1 LLSFLKQNK
10 QHKNKLIR
18 GNKMSNTKVKE
29 AENEVLDYL
38 LDNWESTDT
47 EVKINYLR
55 LLVKKY
61 YQERA
66 KYEHY

>member
-1 LLSFLKQNK
+1 MEIKK
-10 QHKNKLIR
+10 
-18 GNKMSNTKVKE
+18 G
-29 AENEVLDYL
+29 ENEIVDYIM
-38 LDNWESTDT
+38 DNWNSNET

-66 KYEHY
+66 KYEHN

>member
-1 LLSFLKQNK
+1 MN
-10 QHKNKLIR
+10 
-18 GNKMSNTKVKE
+18 NTKVKE

-38 LDNWESTDT
+38 LDNWGSNDT

-61 YQERA
+61 YEERA
-66 KYEHY
+66 KCL

>member
-1 LLSFLKQNK
+1 MN
-10 QHKNKLIR
+10 
-18 GNKMSNTKVKE
+18 NTKVKE